1 MIVRPQLAIPI
12 ISIFQVQQNNKSTLI
27 NKLSDADYKT
37 VANSK
42 KHKKK
47 YRRRS
52 LEVNSKSKKRY
63 D

>member
-1 MIVRPQLAIPI
+1 MTVHPRLAILI

-27 NKLSDADYKT
+27 NKLSDADNKT

-52 LEVNSKSKKRY
+52 LEVNSKPKKRY

>member
-52 LEVNSKSKKRY
+52 LEVNSKPKKRY